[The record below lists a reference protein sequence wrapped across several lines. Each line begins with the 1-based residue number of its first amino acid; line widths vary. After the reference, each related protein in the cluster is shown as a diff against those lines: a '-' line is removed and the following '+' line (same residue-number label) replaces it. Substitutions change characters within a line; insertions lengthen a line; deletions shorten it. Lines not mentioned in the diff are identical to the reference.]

1 MITIIFGVPR
11 AGKTALMTHF
21 LNQAIFD
28 REHYKQMRN
37 AISHKN
43 DGGFNLTTPS
53 HCVLANYDVVG
64 RKFGYRPRLSRRI
77 NPFRLG
83 YKNDKV
89 ETHFIEPFSVIGIT
103 EGQKYLNSR
112 LSMFYPDWQSRWYEQ
127 HGHNNY
133 DIYIDVQRPKLI
145 DVNIRELACFI
156 EIVSKKNRH
165 DKNGNIKSIVWK
177 VRCFDGSAEL
187 DQYFNSGKQDGSTYT
202 EKTIVANYN
211 VHDCYNSQMC
221 KPKFYEGHIGS
232 DFDTK
237 EHEPLIENVDG
248 YIKYLQELDD
258 ELPVNFYDKRR
269 S

>member
-1 MITIIFGVPR
+1 M
-11 AGKTALMTHF
+11 K
-21 LNQAIFD
+21 
-28 REHYKQMRN
+28 
-37 AISHKN
+37 S
-43 DGGFNLTTPS
+43 
-53 HCVLANYDVVG
+53 
-64 RKFGYRPRLSRRI
+64 
-77 NPFRLG
+77 
-83 YKNDKV
+83 
-89 ETHFIEPFSVIGIT
+89 IGIT

-156 EIVSKKNRH
+156 EIVSKRNKL
-165 DKNGNIKSIVWK
+165 DKNGNVKSIVWK

-187 DQYFNSGKQDGSTYT
+187 DQYFNSGKQDASTYV
-202 EKTIVANYN
+202 EKMITANYN

-221 KPKFYEGHIGS
+221 KPKFYDGHIGS
-232 DFDTK
+232 DFDTR
-237 EHEPLIENVDG
+237 EHEPLVENVDG